1 MSKTEI
7 IIHCAATPNGRPF
20 TVEDIDSWHKER
32 GFSRSNYWREKLN
45 WDLTSIGYQYVIYVD
60 GSIHSGRH
68 EEEIGAHCVG
78 HNQQSVGICMV
89 GTDDFTPEQ
98 WESLSSLVS
107 DIMDRRSISKVVGH
121 RDTGAKKECPGFD
134 VTTWMAEAGLA

>member
-45 WDLTSIGYQYVIYVD
+45 WDLTSIGYQHVIYVD

-98 WESLSSLVS
+98 WESLQTLVS
-107 DIMDRRSISKVVGH
+107 DIMVRRNISKVMGH